1 MITLDDAVKI
11 HSILIERFGGTKGV
25 RDKNSLESALLRPYQ
40 TFDKKQ
46 LYLSP
51 AQKAAAIIESII
63 TNHSFLDGNKRFGYA
78 AMRLTLLSD
87 GMDIIASE
95 DEKYDFVI
103 KIAQGIFKYPDIL
116 NWINSKIIEN

>member
-25 RDKNSLESALLRPYQ
+25 RDKNLLESALLRPYQ

-63 TNHSFLDGNKRFGYA
+63 TNHPFLDGNKRFGYVV
-78 AMRLTLLSD
+78 MRLTLLSD
-87 GMDIIASE
+87 ELDIIASE

-116 NWINSKIIEN
+116 NWINSKISEN